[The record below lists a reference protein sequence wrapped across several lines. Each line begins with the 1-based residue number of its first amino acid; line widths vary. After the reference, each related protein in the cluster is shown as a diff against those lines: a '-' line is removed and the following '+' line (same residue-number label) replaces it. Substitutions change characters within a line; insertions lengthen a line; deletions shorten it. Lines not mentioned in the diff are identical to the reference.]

1 MTRAVKI
8 VIAFTV
14 AALIAAAGGA
24 AFVYF
29 GVYNVAATDNHT
41 APVYWLLDVAMRR
54 SVKERAKTIDVPAL
68 DDAKLVERGFRLYR
82 GECEQCHG
90 GPGVAPD
97 AIALG
102 MTPLPANLV
111 YTAREWKPAEVFWV
125 VKHGIKMAGMPAWE
139 YRLPESDLWAIVAF
153 VRKLPTIAPL
163 EYKAA
168 AAALAKVPAEAVSSV
183 PDSLASAA
191 DPQRGKSAIQQ
202 YACATCH
209 EIPGIVGASAPV
221 GPTLEGIATRQF
233 IAGVLPNTRENMIRW
248 LMKPLEVDPRS
259 AMPDLRLTARDAKDI
274 TAYLY
279 TLD

>member
-1 MTRAVKI
+1 MKI
-8 VIAFTV
+8 VIAFVV
-14 AALIAAAGGA
+14 AAVIAAAGAA

-41 APVYWLLDVAMRR
+41 APVYWLLDTAMRR
-54 SVKERAKTIDVPAL
+54 SVKERAEGIDVPPL
-68 DDAKLVERGFRLYR
+68 DNAELIERGFRLYR

-102 MTPLPANLV
+102 MTPVPANLV

-125 VKHGIKMAGMPAWE
+125 VRHGIKMAGMPAWE
-139 YRLPESDLWAIVAF
+139 YRLPENDLWAIVAF
-153 VRKLPTIAPL
+153 VRKLPTMAPL

-168 AAALAKVPAEAVSSV
+168 AAALTKVPAEAVSSA
-183 PDSLASAA
+183 PDALTHMA
-191 DPQRGKSAIQQ
+191 DPGRGKNAIQQ

-221 GPTLEGIATRQF
+221 GPTLAGIAARQF
-233 IAGVLPNTRENMIRW
+233 IAGVLPNTRENMVRW

-259 AMPDLRLTARDAKDI
+259 AMPDLRLTARDANDI
-274 TAYLY
+274 AAYLY
-279 TLD
+279 TLE